1 MIPRRRALPKKPLLV
16 VGWREWIALPELGI
30 GLISAKIDS
39 GAETSCL
46 HAMQVTTFRRGKI
59 DWVRFQLPIST
70 RNSFGIQRETPL
82 LDVRQ
87 VRSSSGHLSL
97 RPVIQTAIEMGG
109 VRWTIELTLA
119 SRESMGFRM
128 LIGRQAIAKHCLVD
142 CSNSFLLPRPP
153 QGTQA
158 PDDRTLFPDLAT
170 GPSQ

>member
-1 MIPRRRALPKKPLLV
+1 MIPRRRALPQKPLVV

-30 GLISAKIDS
+30 GPISAKIDS

-46 HAMQVTTFRRGKI
+46 HALEVTTFRRGKI
-59 DWVRFQLPIST
+59 EWVRFQLPAST
-70 RNSFGIQRETPL
+70 RNASGIQRETPL

-97 RPVIQTAIEMGG
+97 RPVIQTVIEMGG
-109 VRWTIELTLA
+109 ARWPIELTLA

-142 CSNSFLLPRPP
+142 CGNSFLLPRPTTGSLAQCERIP
-153 QGTQA
+153 
-158 PDDRTLFPDLAT
+158 FPDLAT
-170 GPSQ
+170 DPSQ